1 MTEKN
6 NSCDCS
12 CECSRGVN
20 RRDLIK
26 LAVAAGILAGCSP
39 AERLVNPTDEPAAA
53 PTTAPSA
60 TPTSAPTATS
70 VPAPTTPAM
79 PTEIPDLTG
88 KKVAYII
95 PRDTYASGCHTASK
109 TMLGDSGATIILA
122 SWHLDEVPDWSRKAP
137 PLKPDILVSD
147 MKAADFDA
155 IIFECG
161 QPLDED
167 DSEAIR
173 LAREAV
179 EKNKVL
185 AAICMMPVL
194 LASAGV
200 LEGKRA
206 ACNDGFTATLKAGG
220 AIPSSD
226 QIERDGNIVT
236 ASFRGH
242 RQFGWVIAEAL
253 VEPTSPVAEEEPVDV
268 YIAYCGHGGC
278 PECPNYGTT
287 CDGCLTDGGALAQ
300 YAIDCTVRNCN
311 LDHGVANCAHCE
323 EYACDKLEA
332 MFEQWRR
339 GGYTQAADQAQATLA
354 EIHRSLAK

>member
-1 MTEKN
+1 MTEKS
-6 NSCDCS
+6 NSCDCP
-12 CECSRGVN
+12 CECSGGVN

-39 AERLVNPTDEPAAA
+39 AEQLVNPTDEPTAVPTAA
-53 PTTAPSA
+53 PTA
-60 TPTSAPTATS
+60 TPTSAPT
-70 VPAPTTPAM
+70 TPAI
-79 PTEIPDLTG
+79 PTKVPDLTG
-88 KKVAYII
+88 KKVVYIV

-109 TMLGDSGATIILA
+109 TVLGDSGATISLA
-122 SWHLDEVPDWSRKAP
+122 SWHLDEIPDWSRKAP

-167 DSEAIR
+167 DPEAVRLVREAI
-173 LAREAV
+173 EQ
-179 EKNKVL
+179 NKVL

-206 ACNDGFTATLKAGG
+206 ACNDGFTSTLKAGG
-220 AIPSSD
+220 AIPSSGH
-226 QIERDGNIVT
+226 IERDGNIVT

-242 RQFGWVIAEAL
+242 RQFGWAIAEAL
-253 VEPTSPVAEEEPVDV
+253 VEPAAPVAEEEPVDV
-268 YIAYCGHGGC
+268 YIAYCGHDGC
-278 PECPNYGTT
+278 PECPSYGTT

-300 YAIDCTVRNCN
+300 YAVSCAVRSCN
-311 LDHGVANCAHCE
+311 LEQGVANCAHCE
-323 EYACDKLEA
+323 EYACDKLDA
-332 MFEQWRR
+332 MFAQWRR
-339 GGYTQAADQAQATLA
+339 GGYTQAADQAEATLA
-354 EIHRSLAK
+354 EIHQSLSK

>member
-6 NSCDCS
+6 NSCGCP
-12 CECSRGVN
+12 CECSGGVN

-39 AERLVNPTDEPAAA
+39 AERLVNPTDEPATV
-53 PTTAPSA
+53 PTAVPSA
-60 TPTSAPTATS
+60 TPTSAPTAT
-70 VPAPTTPAM
+70 PTPTTPVV
-79 PTEIPDLTG
+79 PTKVPDLTG

-95 PRDTYASGCHTASK
+95 PRNTYASGCHTAS
-109 TMLGDSGATIILA
+109 LAVLEESGAAISLA
-122 SWHLDEVPDWSRKAP
+122 SWHLDEVPDWSRKEP

-147 MKAADFDA
+147 MKAVDFDA

-167 DSEAIR
+167 DPEAVR
-173 LAREAV
+173 LVHEAV
-179 EKNKVL
+179 EQNRVL

-200 LEGKRA
+200 LEGKPA
-206 ACNDGFTATLKAGG
+206 ACNDGFAATLKAGG
-220 AIPSSD
+220 AIPSSA
-226 QIERDGNIVT
+226 QIERDGNIIT

-242 RQFGWVIAEAL
+242 RLFGGAIAEAL
-253 VEPTSPVAEEEPVDV
+253 AETTARGAAEPADV
-268 YIAYCGHGGC
+268 YIAYCGHDGC
-278 PECPNYGTT
+278 PECPNYGKT

-300 YAIDCTVRNCN
+300 YAVNCAVRNCN
-311 LDHGVANCAHCE
+311 LERAVANCAHCE

-332 MFEQWRR
+332 MFAQWRQ
-339 GGYTQAADQAQATLA
+339 GGYAQAADQAQATLA
-354 EIHRSLAK
+354 EIHQSLSE